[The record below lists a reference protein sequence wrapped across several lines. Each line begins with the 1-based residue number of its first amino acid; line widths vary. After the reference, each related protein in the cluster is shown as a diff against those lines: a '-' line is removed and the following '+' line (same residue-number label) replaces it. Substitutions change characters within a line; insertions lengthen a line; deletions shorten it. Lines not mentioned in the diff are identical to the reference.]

1 MSHIQITVLITRP
14 LQASQQ
20 LAAQLELLGMSPLV
34 MPMYTFS
41 ARESGLDVG
50 ACWSDR
56 GRKLAV
62 FTSPRSVEYGLAFMQ
77 ANKIPGLELA
87 VVGSATRSKLESSGY
102 RVHLQADK
110 GFTSEDLLQLP
121 SLAVDAGEA
130 VIFCAPGGRDT
141 LASGLSELGWDVKNA
156 FVYERVSLEPTLDQ
170 LDDLEK
176 ATKLLS
182 VWTSVSALDIAHEQ
196 LPGDLW
202 EKVIKAPA
210 LVISTRIQHH
220 LQQFGA
226 THIKLS
232 EGPGNPELLRSIV
245 GLNDRNTDN

>member
-1 MSHIQITVLITRP
+1 MTHVQNTVLITRP

-20 LAAQLELLGMSPLV
+20 LAAQLELLGINPLV

-50 ACWSDR
+50 VCWSGR

-62 FTSPRSVEYGLAFMQ
+62 FTSPRSVEYGLAFML
-77 ANKIPGLELA
+77 ANNIAGLELA
-87 VVGSATRSKLESSGY
+87 VVGSATRSKLESSGC

-121 SLAVDAGEA
+121 SLAIDAGEA

-141 LASGLSELGWDVKNA
+141 LAGGLSELGWDVKNA
-156 FVYERVSLEPTLDQ
+156 FVYERQTLKPTVGQ
-170 LDDLEK
+170 LDGIER
-176 ATKLLS
+176 ATNLIS
-182 VWTSVSALDIAHEQ
+182 VWTSVSALDIAHQ
-196 LPGDLW
+196 HLPGHLW
-202 EKVIKAPA
+202 EKILQAPA
-210 LVISTRIQHH
+210 LVISLRIQHH
-220 LQQFGA
+220 LQQLGA

-232 EGPGNPELLRSIV
+232 EGPGNPQLLRSIV
-245 GLNDRNTDN
+245 GLNEANIDN